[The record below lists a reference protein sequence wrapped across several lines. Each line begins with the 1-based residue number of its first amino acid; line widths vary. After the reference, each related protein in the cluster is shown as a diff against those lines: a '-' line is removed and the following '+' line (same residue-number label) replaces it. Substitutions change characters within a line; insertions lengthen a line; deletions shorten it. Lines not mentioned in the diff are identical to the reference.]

1 MAEIQDELLAVIDP
15 KSENGFFLFNI
26 RLGTRK
32 YVVPRTSKIIFQTT
46 PLPEKTESA
55 ESAESAESPKK
66 EEYDIVV
73 YINCHGAILP
83 KPEQLPPGT
92 NISIGDDPK
101 AVICME
107 LPPDLT
113 PTIMSAAP
121 VGRGNYQTSIVE
133 FVTVGNYVIQNFPMN
148 MSKLL
153 ELRKILTDVVKKMTS
168 KQRSELRELHGSEA
182 SLYLG
187 EEGYYI
193 GKDKTK
199 IIDRHYTI
207 ETNEKEG
214 EEEYD
219 GIFILEDQ
227 KGTLTG
233 KTGQNNSPTYI
244 FDMIKA
250 KFGYV
255 TRSGLLLLLHEYGY
269 KNPLI
274 VDTSC
279 AVCEIDFKLSPS
291 DLKYLTLHAKRH
303 GFIGGKSKR
312 KFKKNKSKF
321 KKTKRK
327 SKK

>member
-1 MAEIQDELLAVIDP
+1 MAEIQDEWIAVIDP
-15 KSENGFFLFNI
+15 KSENGFFLYNI
-26 RLGTRK
+26 RLGIRK
-32 YVVPRTSKIIFQTT
+32 SIVPRTSKIIFRTT
-46 PLPEKTESA
+46 PLSQKTESA
-55 ESAESAESPKK
+55 ESTELVEK
-66 EEYDIVV
+66 EEDYDIVV

-92 NISIGDDPK
+92 NITIKDDPT

-107 LPPDLT
+107 LPDDLT

-121 VGRGNYQTSIVE
+121 VGRINYQTSIVE

-148 MSKLL
+148 MSKLIR
-153 ELRKILTDVVKKMTS
+153 LRKILTDEVTKMPA
-168 KQRSELRELHGSEA
+168 KQRTKFRELHGSEA

-193 GKDKTK
+193 GSDKTK

-207 ETNEKEG
+207 ETEEKEG

-219 GIFILEDQ
+219 GIFILEDK

-233 KTGQNNSPTYI
+233 KTGQNNSPTNI
-244 FDMIKA
+244 FDRIKA

-269 KNPLI
+269 KTPLI
-274 VDTSC
+274 IDTSC
-279 AVCEIDFKLSPS
+279 AVCELDFKLSPS
-291 DLKYLTLHAKRH
+291 DLKYLTLYAKRH
-303 GFIGGKSKR
+303 GFVGGKSKR
-312 KFKKNKSKF
+312 KFRKYKSKF

-327 SKK
+327 N